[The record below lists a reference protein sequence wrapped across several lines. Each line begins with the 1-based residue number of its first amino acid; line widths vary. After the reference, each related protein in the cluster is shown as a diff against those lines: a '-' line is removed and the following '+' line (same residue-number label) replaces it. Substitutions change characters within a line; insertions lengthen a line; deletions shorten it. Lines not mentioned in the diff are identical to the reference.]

1 MRRHRAYNA
10 YKNIRETD
18 GILAGQCTCE
28 WRNCRHLSRT
38 GNNSI
43 TYWSFKKNI
52 TYDVAVC
59 YRSTSHGSGS
69 TNTSA
74 SAWKPTLI
82 FHVACLPTRSSS
94 CGAKENIR
102 RKEKTRWN
110 SCFFI
115 CIYHFDIPETTT
127 NIAHN
132 PLGSL
137 SLSLTI
143 SLSLNK
149 GKEKEKKQR
158 RIPEGGRDGSAD
170 SSNSPDGHAHHT
182 SCHTAL
188 AQHSPTTP
196 AKHGT

>member
-1 MRRHRAYNA
+1 MTESMRRHRAYNA

-102 RKEKTRWN
+102 RKEKTVHRI
-110 SCFFI
+110 FGTVKFMFL
-115 CIYHFDIPETTT
+115 HLHIPLRYTR
-127 NIAHN
+127 NN
-132 PLGSL
+132 YQYRP
-137 SLSLTI
+137 
-143 SLSLNK
+143 
-149 GKEKEKKQR
+149 
-158 RIPEGGRDGSAD
+158 
-170 SSNSPDGHAHHT
+170 
-182 SCHTAL
+182 
-188 AQHSPTTP
+188 
-196 AKHGT
+196 